1 MDFTAVM
8 PCHVETIFFFTR
20 RQIACV
26 SALLPRQLDT
36 LAIEGERTGRMDG
49 VGGRNLTWFSPF
61 SRGMRRTSN
70 RFWSVIDHMPV
81 NYGYFF

>member
-8 PCHVETIFFFTR
+8 PRHVETIFFFTR

-36 LAIEGERTGRMDG
+36 LAIEGERRWGRREKPNMVQSIFQG
-49 VGGRNLTWFSPF
+49 HEVYVKQILECYRPYACKLWL
-61 SRGMRRTSN
+61 
-70 RFWSVIDHMPV
+70 
-81 NYGYFF
+81 FF